1 MDHDRH
7 LFLHTSSC
15 GPVAQCPVV
24 RCLVPLIRWSVSGGP
39 VSDGPVSGG
48 PVVRCPVVRCPVV
61 RWSGVLW
68 SGGPG
73 RESYHSFRICW
84 TSSLRSNM
92 SVFTQGLTEP
102 DRGRD
107 RGPVPVSRPKAR
119 ALGLRPAGKGP
130 GWSRGAYPTTSL
142 LGNET
147 AGPLHKKC
155 SHHPSAPLPP
165 PSLHTTNSFRLGAN
179 RIG

>member
-1 MDHDRH
+1 M
-7 LFLHTSSC
+7 S
-15 GPVAQCPVV
+15 GCPVSGAADPV
-24 RCLVPLIRWSVSGGP
+24 VGVRWSGVRWSG
-39 VSDGPVSGG
+39 VRWSSGPVSGG
-48 PVVRCPVVRCPVV
+48 PVSGGPVV